1 MKSVLI
7 IYQRFFSSVSLKW
20 VIAKLLALF
29 LRQTAFW
36 HFPGGPLLKNLPAS
50 GDMGSIPG
58 LGGSH
63 MLQSNKAHA
72 AQLLNQVPQCPCSTR
87 EAATMRSALTTTS
100 ESPRAAV
107 KMPCSQKKRAK
118 YFLILKIINFLK
130 FKKYRWHSIKTLRIQ
145 LTIMNL
151 LFKLTKCCVNAYLPG
166 PHNNPVVWVYQPVS

>member
-20 VIAKLLALF
+20 VIAELLALF

-36 HFPGGPLLKNLPAS
+36 LFPGGPVLKNLPAS
-50 GDMGSIPG
+50 GDTGSIPG
-58 LGGSH
+58 PGGSH
-63 MLQSNKAHA
+63 MPQSNKAHA
-72 AQLLNQVPQCPCSTR
+72 AQLLNQVPECPCSTR

-130 FKKYRWHSIKTLRIQ
+130 FKKIQ
-145 LTIMNL
+145 MAFNKNFKNTI
-151 LFKLTKCCVNAYLPG
+151 
-166 PHNNPVVWVYQPVS
+166 NNNELAF

>member
-1 MKSVLI
+1 MITLLKGFTGFESIFFFWCVYNFALEMKSVLI

-36 HFPGGPLLKNLPAS
+36 HFPGGPVLKNLPAS
-50 GDMGSIPG
+50 GDTGSIPG

-107 KMPCSQKKRAK
+107 KMPCNQKKK
-118 YFLILKIINFLK
+118 EPNIF
-130 FKKYRWHSIKTLRIQ
+130 
-145 LTIMNL
+145 
-151 LFKLTKCCVNAYLPG
+151 
-166 PHNNPVVWVYQPVS
+166 